1 MLQPGNNLLLPR
13 GTSRSPN
20 QWLTH
25 ATKGCLEGGRLY
37 PNRHALSRANW
48 GCLKG
53 TIWTTRRWGRREQG
67 SCRMP
72 DRQRGSIPAS
82 PAEPLSTYSARVSR
96 GWRNPRWLSRVGL
109 QAPGKITTT
118 NPRSDYWLQPAPR
131 MLAHT
136 TTLYNAAG
144 SAAAAPMIATAAI
157 GCKPMLAGFDERFK
171 PLDQVGHLR
180 SIVDLRQLM
189 RLRNLL
195 NAALPLPIECR
206 EVGMSGTQDGVA

>member
-1 MLQPGNNLLLPR
+1 MLDRAHIKKQNALQAVLRPRRRLNLCCAADCALQWAEGAMLQPGNNLLLPR

-109 QAPGKITTT
+109 QALGKITTT
-118 NPRSDYWLQPAPR
+118 NPQWGGRA
-131 MLAHT
+131 
-136 TTLYNAAG
+136 
-144 SAAAAPMIATAAI
+144 
-157 GCKPMLAGFDERFK
+157 
-171 PLDQVGHLR
+171 
-180 SIVDLRQLM
+180 DLRIGG
-189 RLRNLL
+189 RSSDLL
-195 NAALPLPIECR
+195 IGN
-206 EVGMSGTQDGVA
+206 